1 MTHGNQITKKD
12 SQKGREEQT

>member
-1 MTHGNQITKKD
+1 MEITKKD